1 MDNLKVLTYENLSV
15 IKEYID
21 FNDAKSLKTAT
32 IDGNVLKL
40 YNVPEPVGTTEPVYS
55 IELPEADLSGLL
67 EKLTDAVEG
76 DVIIA
81 NADGTVKD
89 SGVKLDDLATKEAL
103 SEVSDIANEAKEA
116 LEELNNADTGFIA
129 KAEDYTD
136 TKIQELTEGA
146 VKTNTEAIATLNG
159 DESTEGSVK
168 KAVKDSADAI
178 NAKIGDVPE
187 DKTVV
192 EMIED
197 VIANGYDDEEVRELI
212 QGNTD
217 AIDALDEKVGDVA
230 TLKTTEKTSVV
241 GAINEVSDAVATAV
255 DGAKVTVTTDT
266 TTEGYLKTYTIKQG
280 DTEISKINIP
290 KDIFAVSGS
299 VVTNPDADHTGTF
312 VKLVLENQ
320 EEPIYI
326 DVASL
331 IENYTAKADATQIQ
345 LVVDNDTREISA
357 TIVAGSVGTT
367 ELADSAVTTAKIADK
382 NVTAAKLA
390 DDVKELFDEKG
401 SAETALEDAKDYTDE
416 QLANIVA
423 ITEAE
428 VKALFATS

>member
-1 MDNLKVLTYENLSV
+1 MENLKVLTYENLSV

-32 IDGNVLKL
+32 IEGNVLKL
-40 YNVPEPVGTTEPVYS
+40 YNVPEPVGTTEPAYE

-67 EKLTDAVEG
+67 EKLTGAVEG

-129 KAEDYTD
+129 QAEDYTN

-146 VKTNTEAIATLNG
+146 VKDNADAIAALKG
-159 DESTEGSVK
+159 DAETDGSVA
-168 KAVKDSADAI
+168 KAIKDATDAI
-178 NAKIGDVPE
+178 NATIGEVE
-187 DKTVV
+187 EGKTVV
-192 EMIED
+192 GMIEE

-255 DGAKVTVTTDT
+255 DGAKVTISTDA

-280 DTEISKINIP
+280 ETEVGKIDIA
-290 KDIFAVSGS
+290 KDL
-299 VVTNPDADHTGTF
+299 VVTAGEVVVNPEGQPEGTYI
-312 VKLVLENQ
+312 KLTIANQ
-320 EEPIYI
+320 ETPVYVNVK
-326 DVASL
+326 DLVDA
-331 IENYTAKADATQIQ
+331 YTAQADAAQIQ
-345 LVVDNDTREISA
+345 LAISDTNEISA
-357 TIVAGSVGTT
+357 TLVAGSVGTT
-367 ELADSAVTTAKIADK
+367 ELADDAVVTAKIADK